1 MKGLFGVFTTNL
13 TRGEEERFSE
23 KSFAILSK
31 EYMILSLRMGYHFST
46 IEAMVTPEENKNYI
60 RMEFKD
66 GGATLERRIR
76 RINLLTDILSKAGFE
91 NFSKA
96 DFLDA
101 RLSCQDADSTTESL
115 HLLGRLTVMTKQL
128 DMALSNDSIAKWYT
142 NDFMKKL
149 GIPIEGG
156 DK

>member
-1 MKGLFGVFTTNL
+1 MIMPLDLSRNLHGDQDKLALQFT
-13 TRGEEERFSE
+13 
-23 KSFAILSK
+23 
-31 EYMILSLRMGYHFST
+31 
-46 IEAMVTPEENKNYI
+46 
-60 RMEFKD
+60 
-66 GGATLERRIR
+66 
-76 RINLLTDILSKAGFE
+76 LSKAGFE

-101 RLSCQDADSTTESL
+101 RLSYQDADSTTESL